1 MSSSWAWRCK
11 LSLQCSLKPLPT
23 NSVMDAMDAIIDDL
37 LAELEPDDCNMIADF
52 CADWAR
58 AFDSLL

>member
-1 MSSSWAWRCK
+1 
-11 LSLQCSLKPLPT
+11 
-23 NSVMDAMDAIIDDL
+23 MDAMDAIIDDL